1 LLARRRRLPPIP
13 LFLAADHHRAL
24 LRSAPQRDALRK
36 ALHEQQQQIAGAE
49 QMRVECRDTLKELLD
64 ERAQLEAEHAAATAQ
79 AQQATALREALAA
92 AEAARRAAE
101 GAGAQAVARLAAAP
115 PDLKAATAALA
126 EVKRRHA
133 ADAERCGLLV
143 ERVQQQALQIER
155 LGGGAGHEV
164 HPVYE

>member
-1 LLARRRRLPPIP
+1 MNGCWSPYGHFRL
-13 LFLAADHHRAL
+13 FGF
-24 LRSAPQRDALRK
+24 
-36 ALHEQQQQIAGAE
+36 AGGGD
-49 QMRVECRDTLKELLD
+49 MG
-64 ERAQLEAEHAAATAQ
+64 ERG
-79 AQQATALREALAA
+79 A
-92 AEAARRAAE
+92 AEKE
-101 GAGAQAVARLAAAP
+101 